1 MHHTIKTH
9 AELYHRVKSGEKRFD
24 IRKDDRNYQ
33 CGDTVTLEYFD
44 SPAAPPHG
52 NEPLDFRIGFV
63 LRGGQYGLEPGYV
76 AFQLEPAELP
86 DCDDPAKP
94 FGGINRLA
102 PDNWAQHDGK
112 GVPKRVHGVKGV
124 EVRYR
129 NLKQESFFGPAV
141 MPFTLWEWGTV
152 FRDEDVISYRVLPN
166 DWIAHGGKIT
176 PDWVRPN
183 CCVDVKLRDGTE
195 FRTNFPNDLKW
206 IYNGKDTP
214 REIVAYKIV

>member
-76 AFQLEPAELP
+76 AFQLEEAELP
-86 DCDDPAKP
+86 DCDA
-94 FGGINRLA
+94 INRLA

-141 MPFTLWEWGTV
+141 MPFTLWEWGTMSC
-152 FRDEDVISYRVLPN
+152 DHDVISYRVLSN
-166 DWIAHGGKIT
+166 DWIVHDGGCM
-176 PDWVRPN
+176 PPMMRPGF
-183 CCVDVKLRDGTE
+183 CIDVKLRDGTE
-195 FRTNFPNDLKW
+195 FRHTFPNDLKW
-206 IYNGKDTP
+206 SYNGKDTP

>member
-9 AELYHRVKSGEKRFD
+9 AAIYSRVKSGEMRFE

-33 CGDTVTLEYFD
+33 CGDTVTLIHYD
-44 SPAAPPHG
+44 PNTGPG
-52 NEPLDFRIGFV
+52 NLDLEPLDFRIGFV

-76 AFQLEPAELP
+76 AFQLEPAPLV
-86 DCDDPAKP
+86 AVV
-94 FGGINRLA
+94 A

-124 EVRYR
+124 EVKYR
-129 NLKQESFFGPAV
+129 NGKQATFFGPAV
-141 MPFTLWEWGTV
+141 MPSALWEW
-152 FRDEDVISYRVLPN
+152 RDAPEDVMSYRVLSN
-166 DWIAHGGKIT
+166 DWIEHGGKIT

-195 FRTNFPNDLKW
+195 FRANFPNDLKW
-206 IYNGKDTP
+206 VYNGKDTP